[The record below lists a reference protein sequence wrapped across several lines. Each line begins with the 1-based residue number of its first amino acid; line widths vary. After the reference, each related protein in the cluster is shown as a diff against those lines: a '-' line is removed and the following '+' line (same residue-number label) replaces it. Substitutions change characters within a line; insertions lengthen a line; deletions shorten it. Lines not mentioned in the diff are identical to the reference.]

1 MLPSALK
8 QEKSE
13 YWLSIQLT
21 AVDFS
26 GLPSNV
32 SYHFRNLVKV
42 SQSKRGSIVLFLIE
56 KYAPR

>member
-13 YWLSIQLT
+13 YWKLT
-21 AVDFS
+21 TVDFS

-42 SQSKRGSIVLFLIE
+42 SQSKKGSIVLFLIE
-56 KYAPR
+56 KYALG